1 MNRRALAH
9 QLDIRST
16 VFIVALVDALALTLI
31 IPMLP
36 AYGVRLGGDALA
48 ISVVAAAY
56 PLAQLFGAPLMGAL
70 SDRHGRKPLL
80 VVSLFGSC
88 AGYLLMALAQ
98 SIEMLIVARL
108 IDGLSGGN
116 VAVAYAILADS
127 TEPEDRSR
135 VFGMV
140 VGSAFGIAFIVGP
153 LVSIAVL
160 AMSES
165 NYALVSLVAAC
176 YSALAIG
183 IVLKLLPETKAPK
196 VAGVATSA
204 GAASR
209 ASVRLTSGAIV
220 LLIILALQQ
229 FAFGGFERMFG
240 LFNLSRLGIGA
251 EGTGYLFIYIGLI
264 TVWGQARALPL
275 WRKRFGDMAIVVHAL
290 TGLVMGL
297 ALLAITPAVPAPAY
311 DASALAV
318 SLQSSSLLLGTP
330 VPMAGQPPAIALP
343 DGEPGWAG
351 LLWVLAVLFPI
362 SLSGAVLRP
371 VLSSMISREA
381 RGGEVGATLG
391 VSTAV
396 ISLMNAISPLIG
408 GAIFMTSTGAPFMLG
423 ASAALAALMMAVTF
437 ARWPLST
444 QSHGRRAP
452 SA

>member
-1 MNRRALAH
+1 MNRRALSR

-48 ISVVAAAY
+48 ISMVAAAY
-56 PLAQLFGAPLMGAL
+56 PLAQLFGAPAMGAL
-70 SDRHGRKPLL
+70 SDRFGRKPLL
-80 VVSLFGSC
+80 VASLFGSC

-98 SIEMLIVARL
+98 SIEMLVIARL

-127 TEPEDRSR
+127 TEPEERSR

-140 VGSAFGIAFIVGP
+140 VGSAFGIAFIIGP
-153 LVSIAVL
+153 LVSIGVL
-160 AMSES
+160 AMSDS

-183 IVLKLLPETKAPK
+183 TVLKLLPETKSAEA
-196 VAGVATSA
+196 VGFARSA
-204 GAASR
+204 GSTGPTI
-209 ASVRLTSGAIV
+209 VRSTNGAIV

-264 TVWGQARALPL
+264 TVWAQARALPL
-275 WRKRFGDMAIVVHAL
+275 WRKRFGDMSVVVHAL
-290 TGLVMGL
+290 TGLAVGL
-297 ALLAITPAVPAPAY
+297 ALLAVTPAVPAPGY
-311 DASALAV
+311 DAAALTA
-318 SLQSSSLLLGTP
+318 SLQTSSLLLSTP
-330 VPMAGQPPAIALP
+330 ATMAGQAPAIALP

-351 LLWVLAVLFPI
+351 LLWALAVLFPI

-371 VLSSMISREA
+371 VLSGMISREA
-381 RGGEVGATLG
+381 RGGQVGATLG

-396 ISLMNAISPLIG
+396 ISLMNAVGPLVG
-408 GAIFMTSTGAPFMLG
+408 GAIFVISAGAPFMLG
-423 ASAALAALMMAVTF
+423 AAAALAALAVAVSF
-437 ARWPLST
+437 ARWPMLRI
-444 QSHGRRAP
+444 RRQT
-452 SA
+452 SGG